1 MEPSPEDDLLDIEPN
16 LDFDSEELPLE
27 DLPLDLEDVSFDFNE
42 DLEEFLLDEELISEF
57 DGDLENVPL
66 DFIPE

>member
-27 DLPLDLEDVSFDFNE
+27 DLPLDLEDVSLDFE
-42 DLEEFLLDEELISEF
+42 EEL
-57 DGDLENVPL
+57 P
-66 DFIPE
+66 